1 MTDSLLDDV
10 KALLDKD
17 FGDDRILK
25 QICRAIENDEVIS
38 NYERNYV
45 RKLAEKHL
53 GRKPEVAQP
62 QTPVEEKPVVP
73 EVAQPQT
80 PVEEKPVVP
89 DVVIQETPSI
99 QKTQTFQPP
108 PPRISSSYSKN
119 SKKILGIGGGV
130 ALVIIVAVVV
140 SFSGIS
146 NVVPTNVVPTN
157 SIPETLSIKTDLSSY
172 DKNDLISISGISDT
186 SGNVNLSIK
195 NKKNELVW
203 AEQVSIK
210 SDGRYSTLAIAG
222 GSGWESSGTYTINV
236 DNGIETTSSTF
247 SFTK

>member
-1 MTDSLLDDV
+1 MNDSLLDDV

-25 QICRAIENDEVIS
+25 QICRACENNEVIS

-53 GRKPEVAQP
+53 GRRPEVV
-62 QTPVEEKPVVP
+62 QTQTSVEEKPVI
-73 EVAQPQT
+73 
-80 PVEEKPVVP
+80 P
-89 DVVIQETPSI
+89 DVVIPETPSV
-99 QKTQTFQPP
+99 QKTQIFQPE
-108 PPRISSSYSKN
+108 PPRISSSNSKN
-119 SKKILGIGGGV
+119 SKIMLGIGGI
-130 ALVIIVAVVV
+130 ALVIIIAVAA

-146 NVVPTNVVPTN
+146 DVNPTKVQIPTNI
-157 SIPETLSIKTDLSSY
+157 SDGLSIQTDLSSY
-172 DKNDLISISGISDT
+172 DKKDIISISGTSDT
-186 SGNVNLSIK
+186 SGSVNLSIENK
-195 NKKNELVW
+195 NNELVW
-203 AEQVSIK
+203 AEQVSLK

-236 DNGIETTSSTF
+236 DNGIETKSSTF